1 MIDLSLNYR
10 QSGHPGGFWYSSPVC
25 AMKGGPMYL
34 SISSWSEPAL
44 AMLARLGVPV
54 LGETVGLDETA
65 LRDPQP
71 TTTNATSA
79 VRATPNLDGWT
90 RMRLT
95 SVSAIID
102 GRH

>member
-1 MIDLSLNYR
+1 
-10 QSGHPGGFWYSSPVC
+10 
-25 AMKGGPMYL
+25 MYV
-34 SISSWSEPAL
+34 SISNWSEPAL
-44 AMLARLGVPV
+44 ATLARLGV

-65 LRDPQP
+65 LLDPQP